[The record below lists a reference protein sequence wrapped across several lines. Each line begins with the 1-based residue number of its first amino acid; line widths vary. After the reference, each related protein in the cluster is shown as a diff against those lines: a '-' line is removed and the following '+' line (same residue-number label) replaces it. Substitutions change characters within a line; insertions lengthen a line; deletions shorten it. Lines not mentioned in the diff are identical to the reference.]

1 MPRTI
6 AAAIALAAS
15 VAVIPVAA
23 QPAVAKPAAVQ
34 QAAAKKAAVKACYDG
49 RCRLTLTKRV
59 AFPVDPRFGITRLTV
74 DFTADIVR
82 VTGSGARAMSRT
94 QIGKGGSGSV
104 NGIGVRVESLS
115 ASKAVVVL
123 TPKR

>member
-6 AAAIALAAS
+6 ATALALAAS

-23 QPAVAKPAAVQ
+23 PPAVAKPAAV
-34 QAAAKKAAVKACYDG
+34 KACHDG
-49 RCRLTLTKRV
+49 RCRLTLTRS
-59 AFPVDPRFGITRLTV
+59 ATFPVDPRFGITRLTV

-82 VTGSGARAMSRT
+82 VTGTGTRVTSRT
-94 QIGKGGSGSV
+94 QIGKGASGSV

-123 TPKR
+123 TPER